1 MPTTKLPWRRPLR
14 ACNPHRN
21 SKKEPRVLTKGA
33 EFIIFAATMK
43 QRVLI
48 VTKFYY
54 RRGGDCVCALNLER
68 LLRDNGHEVAVFA
81 MQYPENE
88 PSEWSGYW
96 VKGVDFGGGAKGKL
110 QAVKRILGYAG
121 VKPAFRRILDEFKPD
136 VVHLHNI
143 HSYLSPEVARIAH
156 KRGLRVVWTLHDY
169 KLLCPSYACLRD
181 GKPCE
186 LCYDKKL
193 NVVRHRCM
201 KGSAAASAVAWLEA
215 KKWHRGKLQR
225 YTGAFICPSEF
236 MAGKMAQG
244 GFDKSKL
251 VTLSNYIEPSL
262 ADAYAQIQLDGKE
275 RDYYCYIGRLS
286 PEKGVAT
293 LLEAASQL
301 PYKLKVAGDGPLAE
315 ELRSRYAECG
325 QIEFLG
331 RISGSEVLEL
341 LSGARLSVL
350 PSEWYE
356 NNPLGVIESLSAGVP
371 VVGAQIGGIP
381 ELIAPG
387 SGLTYPAG
395 DAKALAE
402 AITEAW
408 TAEYDREAIRTD
420 ALSRF
425 SPAAHYRTLLTIY
438 K

>member
-1 MPTTKLPWRRPLR
+1 
-14 ACNPHRN
+14 
-21 SKKEPRVLTKGA
+21 
-33 EFIIFAATMK
+33 MK

-88 PSEWSGYW
+88 PSEWSRYW
-96 VKGVDFGGGAKGKL
+96 VPEVDFSGGGKAKI
-110 QAVKRILGYAG
+110 QAVKRTLGYGG
-121 VKPAFRRILDEFKPD
+121 VKAAFQRLLDDFHPD

-143 HSYLSPEVARIAH
+143 HSYLSPAVAQLAR
-156 KRGLRVVWTLHDY
+156 KSGTRVVWTLHDY
-169 KLLCPSYACLRD
+169 KLLCPSYSCLRE
-181 GKPCE
+181 GQPCE
-186 LCYDKKL
+186 LCYRQKR
-193 NVVRHRCM
+193 NVLTRRCM
-201 KGSAAASAVAWLEA
+201 KGSLAASAVAWLEA
-215 KKWHRGKLQR
+215 KKWNRSKLQR
-225 YTGAFICPSEF
+225 YTQTFICPSDF
-236 MAGKMAQG
+236 MARKMAQG

-262 ADAYAQIQLDGKE
+262 AEAYAKIDLDGKP

-286 PEKGVAT
+286 PEKGVTT
-293 LLEAASQL
+293 LLEAASRL

-315 ELRSRYAECG
+315 ELRERYGDCQ

-341 LSGARLSVL
+341 LSGARLSVM
-350 PSEWYE
+350 PSECYE

-371 VVGAQIGGIP
+371 VVGAEIGGIP

-387 SGLTYPAG
+387 CGLTYTSG
-395 DAKALAE
+395 DADALTE
-402 AITEAW
+402 AIKSAW
-408 TAEYDREAIRTD
+408 AADYDREAIRTL
-420 ALSRF
+420 ALGNF
-425 SPAAHYRTLLTIY
+425 SPATHYHHLLDIY